1 LVFTLNDEGTEY
13 SVTSYTGQA
22 TIVVIPEKYNALPVT
37 SIGARAF
44 NSCSGLTKAI
54 IPNSVTSIGG
64 GAFEYCS
71 SLTSVT
77 IGNSVTSIGQ
87 SAFYRAAYYNDE
99 NNWQDGVLYIGQYL
113 IEAKSSISGAY
124 TIKEGTKLV
133 ADSAFEYCSS
143 LTSVTIPDSV
153 TSIEDSAFRNCS
165 SLTSVTI
172 PDSVTSI
179 GYWAFSGCSSL
190 TSVYIS
196 DIAAWC
202 NILFGGSSSNP
213 LFNAHN
219 LYLNGTLVT
228 ELTIPNG
235 VTSIGD
241 SAFSGC
247 SSLTSVTIPESVT
260 SIGSYAFYYC
270 SGLTSV
276 TIPDSVTSIGGWAF
290 HRCSSLTSVTIG
302 NSVTSIGNYAFYYCT
317 GLTSIT
323 IPNSVTSIGDW
334 AFAYCSSLTSVTIG
348 NSVTS
353 IGQSAFYR
361 AAYYN
366 DENNWQDGVLYIGQY
381 LIEAKSSISGA
392 YTIKEGTRVIA
403 DHAFEDCSGL
413 IRVTIPDSVTS
424 IGYKAFYKCSA
435 LTSVTIPNSVTS
447 IGWNSFYGCD
457 SLTSVVFEN
466 TSGWF
471 YTSSSS
477 ATSGTSIENSDLTDS
492 ATAAKYLTSTYC
504 EYYWKRS

>member
-1 LVFTLNDEGTEY
+1 
-13 SVTSYTGQA
+13 
-22 TIVVIPEKYNALPVT
+22 
-37 SIGARAF
+37 
-44 NSCSGLTKAI
+44 
-54 IPNSVTSIGG
+54 
-64 GAFEYCS
+64 
-71 SLTSVT
+71 
-77 IGNSVTSIGQ
+77 
-87 SAFYRAAYYNDE
+87 
-99 NNWQDGVLYIGQYL
+99 
-113 IEAKSSISGAY
+113 
-124 TIKEGTKLV
+124 
-133 ADSAFEYCSS
+133 
-143 LTSVTIPDSV
+143 
-153 TSIEDSAFRNCS
+153 
-165 SLTSVTI
+165 
-172 PDSVTSI
+172 
-179 GYWAFSGCSSL
+179 
-190 TSVYIS
+190 
-196 DIAAWC
+196 
-202 NILFGGSSSNP
+202 
-213 LFNAHN
+213 
-219 LYLNGTLVT
+219 
-228 ELTIPNG
+228 
-235 VTSIGD
+235 
-241 SAFSGC
+241 
-247 SSLTSVTIPESVT
+247 
-260 SIGSYAFYYC
+260 
-270 SGLTSV
+270 
-276 TIPDSVTSIGGWAF
+276 
-290 HRCSSLTSVTIG
+290 
-302 NSVTSIGNYAFYYCT
+302 
-317 GLTSIT
+317 
-323 IPNSVTSIGDW
+323 
-334 AFAYCSSLTSVTIG
+334 
-348 NSVTS
+348 VTS